1 MKTFL
6 KGFAII
12 VAVLILAFGAFSV
25 YVYVTGGSAEPTRE
39 VAAERIQPAESLS
52 IVYQAVPGDS
62 EARFII
68 DEVLRGLDTT
78 VVGVTDQLDGSVA
91 VGFEPPGVEIG
102 PFEIN
107 LRAIRTDDE
116 MRDRTIRSM
125 ILETNR
131 DEFEFSSFRPTVV
144 QGVPDSI
151 SVGSRLELEVT
162 GALTIRDVTR
172 EVPFTMVLEIV
183 SEEEIRGLA
192 RANVLYRDFGIEVP
206 YVGGSSIVQAV
217 ADTVRLELEF
227 VARP

>member
-1 MKTFL
+1 MKRVI
-6 KGFAII
+6 KI
-12 VAVLILAFGAFSV
+12 VAVVVGVLVIAFGAFSI
-25 YVYVTGGSAEPTRE
+25 YVYVSGGSAEPTRE
-39 VAAERIQPAESLS
+39 VAAERIQPVEPHS
-52 IVYQAVPGDS
+52 VVFQAVPGKS

-102 PFEIN
+102 QFEIN
-107 LRAIRTDDE
+107 LRAIQTDDE

-131 DEFEFSSFRPTVV
+131 DEFEFSSFRPTAVR
-144 QGVPDSI
+144 GVPESI
-151 SVGSRLELEVT
+151 AVGSRLELEVT
-162 GALTIRDVTR
+162 GDLTIRDVTR
-172 EVPFTMVLEIV
+172 EVPFTMVLDIV
-183 SEEEIRGLA
+183 SEEEIRGVA
-192 RANVLYRDFGIEVP
+192 QTQVLYRDFGIEVP
-206 YVGGSSIVQAV
+206 YVGGGSIVEAV